1 MTKRMTLRQC
11 FNFLEAN
18 NVLLYV
24 TKDSATDRNQI
35 VLTFSRRDGDG
46 RSIASGYCRT
56 PADTDIPFEDLLS
69 LLCETAKDKYEGLKD
84 E

>member
-1 MTKRMTLRQC
+1 MAKRMTLQQC
-11 FNFLEAN
+11 FNFLAAN
-18 NVLLYV
+18 HVLLYV
-24 TKDSATDRNQI
+24 EKDSTTDRSHI
-35 VLTFSRRDGDG
+35 VLTFSRRDNGG
-46 RSIASGYCRT
+46 RGVATGYCRT